1 MHIKFKGME
10 RRAPCKR
17 IFCPYTH
24 MTRGVRSNGQN
35 FFSECG
41 HVAYPGGGGGGGGG
55 TQIFTVYVGSDPAST
70 VHPKKISGVSSTPKK
85 YLKF

>member
-1 MHIKFKGME
+1 MSFLKVHVVVMHIKFKGME

-41 HVAYPGGGGGGGGG
+41 HVAYPGGGWGGGGGG
-55 TQIFTVYVGSDPAST
+55 YSNFYRICRLVPS
-70 VHPKKISGVSSTPKK
+70 I
-85 YLKF
+85 